1 VSQDLL
7 LFAQLVV
14 FLTGTVLYGFLVLDL
29 TQQPRAFAGLAMRLL
44 VACLGFWYAGCFV
57 AGLLDILVPG
67 MPERFDTAFGLVRGV
82 AFLASFPLLVH
93 AARDLTSHRQ
103 AWAWLVPGYLSLL
116 LFAPAAARAWQ
127 ARGVPLAETARRL
140 YPWIALHAV
149 ASGAIA
155 AWLLLA
161 ALRRAED
168 RRETD
173 FLRWLLAGLG
183 AMEALLAAGAL
194 LRPARLARSGVD
206 AMAGGPAG
214 GAPWIEAWWRL
225 SAEISGLVL
234 GLVFLTFVQRYS
246 LLRLSLS
253 RRGVR
258 RFLYV
263 LAAMALLILA
273 GPAVGIAGTDAS
285 RRLVAGGVLVALA
298 AAAAATPAEQM
309 ARRRFPGLR
318 RLIGRTAGA
327 EEIEALTRRL
337 RTLALSDRELR
348 RVTEEELSRWLGVTA
363 RFLAPPPEAAA
374 ARRAEAAEPSAEAA
388 AEPSAEA
395 AAEPSAEA
403 AAEPWAEAARAAP
416 PPLWDHLA
424 ADPGARTFSR
434 LDAPLPQLAAEL
446 DRADLQAVFPLRV
459 AGRLDS
465 ILGLAIGN
473 AAAGYEEGEREA
485 VQIVVDQLA
494 AALEMRRLVEARLAA
509 ERRMAEHER
518 LSLLGLVSAS
528 LAHELKNPLSAMK
541 ALAQT
546 VHEELAREH
555 PGGEQAQDLG
565 VIVEQIDRLHAVAR
579 EVLSFARSGD
589 GSAAKGLAYDDGRE
603 GAADGSEA
611 DGGSVELTPLTRL
624 LRSTLY
630 VLRHLARQRG
640 IEIVADAVSEVG
652 NVRGTTA
659 AWQTVLLNL
668 ALNAVQH
675 APAGSE
681 VRIRLE
687 RGAGGDDWVTFH
699 TENAGSL
706 DAAVAARL
714 FQPFASSSGS
724 GLGLALVAQRV
735 RELGGEV
742 KLDGSPGR
750 ILFEV
755 RVPA

>member
-1 VSQDLL
+1 MSQDLL

-29 TQQPRAFAGLAMRLL
+29 MQQPRAFAGLAMRLL

-67 MPERFDTAFGLVRGV
+67 VPERFDTAFGLVRGV

-93 AARDLTSHRQ
+93 AARDLTSHRP
-103 AWAWLVPGYLSLL
+103 AWGWLVPGYLSLL

-127 ARGVPLAETARRL
+127 AHGVPLAETARRL

-225 SAEISGLVL
+225 SAELSGLVL
-234 GLVFLTFVQRYS
+234 GLVFLAFVQRYS

-337 RTLALSDRELR
+337 RTLTLSDRELR

-374 ARRAEAAEPSAEAA
+374 ARGAEAAEPG
-388 AEPSAEA
+388 
-395 AAEPSAEA
+395 AEA

-465 ILGLAIGN
+465 VLGLAIGN

-589 GSAAKGLAYDDGRE
+589 GSAAECLACDDGRE

>member
-1 VSQDLL
+1 MSQDLL

-29 TQQPRAFAGLAMRLL
+29 MQQPRAFAGLAMRLL

-67 MPERFDTAFGLVRGV
+67 VPERFDTAFGLVRGV

-93 AARDLTSHRQ
+93 AARDLTSHRP
-103 AWAWLVPGYLSLL
+103 AWGWLVPGYLSLL

-127 ARGVPLAETARRL
+127 AHGVPLAETARRL

-225 SAEISGLVL
+225 SAELSGLVL
-234 GLVFLTFVQRYS
+234 GLVFLAFVQRYS

-337 RTLALSDRELR
+337 RTLTLSDRELR

-374 ARRAEAAEPSAEAA
+374 ARGAEAAEPG
-388 AEPSAEA
+388 
-395 AAEPSAEA
+395 AEA

-465 ILGLAIGN
+465 VLGLAIGN

-589 GSAAKGLAYDDGRE
+589 GSAAEGLACDDGRE